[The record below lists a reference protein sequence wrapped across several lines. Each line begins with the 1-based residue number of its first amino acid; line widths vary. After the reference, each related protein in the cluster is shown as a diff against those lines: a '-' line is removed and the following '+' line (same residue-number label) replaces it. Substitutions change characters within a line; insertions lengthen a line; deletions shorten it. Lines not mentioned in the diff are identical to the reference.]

1 MPTEQIRPSLPK
13 RNLDYLVLN
22 EPNKVEIF
30 RKFLNRKSGRELFKP
45 YKGKIVRITESTYIS
60 DKGKLIRRN
69 HLAVRLESTQLSFS
83 GKQLTPVKKGQKRPI
98 VPSSTSSSED
108 NRPLKQSG
116 SRQRISAKT
125 VYVPAHSKFPSMPVS
140 HTPPRNQMVASKL
153 REDGTS
159 EAPGIQNIP
168 YPQHSTPVV
177 DLTVSS
183 STSGNQGTE
192 APISIKPKSISIK
205 PKSTVIVSSSKSG
218 NLGTEIPVSIKT
230 KSPTPI
236 KTPACS
242 DLIPIS
248 SDEESSIPKSQ
259 VGPSSKLVAS
269 GSNTQD
275 SHVILS
281 EQDGN
286 MSSSSNSSRSS
297 SRRKKQTTFYGSPI
311 RHSVNVIQ
319 SQSTTTPPSTPASP
333 DKKVRFVV
341 SGSDRSNQVGQSRA
355 DIPEDSAVLHRKF
368 IRFPKKST
376 SDYPS
381 RRSDK

>member
-1 MPTEQIRPSLPK
+1 M
-13 RNLDYLVLN
+13 
-22 EPNKVEIF
+22 
-30 RKFLNRKSGRELFKP
+30 
-45 YKGKIVRITESTYIS
+45 
-60 DKGKLIRRN
+60 
-69 HLAVRLESTQLSFS
+69 
-83 GKQLTPVKKGQKRPI
+83 
-98 VPSSTSSSED
+98 
-108 NRPLKQSG
+108 
-116 SRQRISAKT
+116 
-125 VYVPAHSKFPSMPVS
+125 
-140 HTPPRNQMVASKL
+140 
-153 REDGTS
+153 
-159 EAPGIQNIP
+159 
-168 YPQHSTPVV
+168 
-177 DLTVSS
+177 TVSS
-183 STSGNQGTE
+183 STSGNPGTE
-192 APISIKPKSISIK
+192 APISVKPKCISIK

-218 NLGTEIPVSIKT
+218 NLGTEIPISIKS
-230 KSPTPI
+230 KAQTPVM
-236 KTPACS
+236 TPAGS

-248 SDEESSIPKSQ
+248 SDEKSSISKSQ
-259 VGPSSKLVAS
+259 VGTSSKLVAS

-275 SHVILS
+275 SHGILS

-355 DIPEDSAVLHRKF
+355 DIPEDSAVSHRKF

-381 RRSDK
+381 RRSDR

>member
-30 RKFLNRKSGRELFKP
+30 GKFLNRKSGRELFKP
-45 YKGKIVRITESTYIS
+45 YKGKIMRITESTYIS

-69 HLAVRLESTQLSFS
+69 HLAVRLKSTQLSFS

-116 SRQRISAKT
+116 SRQRISAKI

-153 REDGTS
+153 REDATS

-259 VGPSSKLVAS
+259 VGTSSKLVAS

-281 EQDGN
+281 KQDGN

-297 SRRKKQTTFYGSPI
+297 SRRKKQTTFYESPI

-333 DKKVRFVV
+333 DKKDRFVV

-355 DIPEDSAVLHRKF
+355 DIPEDSAVF
-368 IRFPKKST
+368 
-376 SDYPS
+376 
-381 RRSDK
+381 

>member
-1 MPTEQIRPSLPK
+1 M
-13 RNLDYLVLN
+13 
-22 EPNKVEIF
+22 
-30 RKFLNRKSGRELFKP
+30 
-45 YKGKIVRITESTYIS
+45 
-60 DKGKLIRRN
+60 
-69 HLAVRLESTQLSFS
+69 
-83 GKQLTPVKKGQKRPI
+83 
-98 VPSSTSSSED
+98 
-108 NRPLKQSG
+108 
-116 SRQRISAKT
+116 
-125 VYVPAHSKFPSMPVS
+125 
-140 HTPPRNQMVASKL
+140 L
-153 REDGTS
+153 REDATS
-159 EAPGIQNIP
+159 EVPGIQNIP

-218 NLGTEIPVSIKT
+218 NLGTEIPISIKT

-259 VGPSSKLVAS
+259 VGTSSKLVTS

-341 SGSDRSNQVGQSRA
+341 SGSDRSNHVGQSRA

>member
-1 MPTEQIRPSLPK
+1 MK
-13 RNLDYLVLN
+13 
-22 EPNKVEIF
+22 
-30 RKFLNRKSGRELFKP
+30 
-45 YKGKIVRITESTYIS
+45 KGK
-60 DKGKLIRRN
+60 
-69 HLAVRLESTQLSFS
+69 
-83 GKQLTPVKKGQKRPI
+83 KRPN

-108 NRPLKQSG
+108 NRPLKRSG

-140 HTPPRNQMVASKL
+140 HTPPRSQMVASKL
-153 REDGTS
+153 REDATS

-183 STSGNQGTE
+183 STSGNPGTE
-192 APISIKPKSISIK
+192 APISVKPRCINVK

-218 NLGTEIPVSIKT
+218 NSGAEIPISIKS
-230 KSPTPI
+230 KAPIPIMTPVG
-236 KTPACS
+236 S

-248 SDEESSIPKSQ
+248 SDEESSISKSQ
-259 VGPSSKLVAS
+259 VGTSSKLVAS

-275 SHVILS
+275 SHGILS
-281 EQDGN
+281 EQGGN

-333 DKKVRFVV
+333 DKKVRFVM
-341 SGSDRSNQVGQSRA
+341 SGSDRTNQASQSRA
-355 DIPEDSAVLHRKF
+355 DIPEDSPKHRKF
-368 IRFPKKST
+368 IRFPKTST
-376 SDYPS
+376 SDFPS
-381 RRSDK
+381 RRSDR